1 MTAVSLCRRSSSS
14 AKSNARCFRS
24 LASSRWNY
32 SFKYGTSPAW
42 KRHTIPTMRRVN
54 YGKTSR
60 PSDMTSYHRNDK
72 MFTSFV
78 RSQLY
83 PPGRKRMKHFK
94 RRHTANETG
103 IIATNARQTHVLL
116 RTCRQSRLA
125 LMEQYDLTST
135 WNTFVNFDTDIFF
148 FDVRWTGF
156 LLSQHVCT
164 RPVPQ
169 HLMLQYPE
177 VMAQIKNLA
186 IVNEFLGTL
195 LSMGTFTGVD
205 FNTFLEYDRSV
216 KPLLKSVE
224 KIFIIGHTIH
234 CDNVLSV
241 EETGCES
248 WELGELRYM
257 EEPIRCIRFA
267 TRRFCL
273 AKQRT
278 GISCRQCWT
287 NMERE
292 TGSSLCGLL
301 RGSLFA

>member
-1 MTAVSLCRRSSSS
+1 MSPKLFKRKVECSMFPKFGELPLELQLQIWYFACLETPYNPDDEEGKLWQGFQAFGYDLVPQERQNVHVLRPIASLPTWKE
-14 AKSNARCFRS
+14 ANEAFQ
-24 LASSRWNY
+24 A
-32 SFKYGTSPAW
+32 TSHC
-42 KRHTIPTMRRVN
+42 KRNRHNCHQCPPN
-54 YGKTSR
+54 SR
-60 PSDMTSYHRNDK
+60 P
-72 MFTSFV
+72 
-78 RSQLY
+78 
-83 PPGRKRMKHFK
+83 
-94 RRHTANETG
+94 
-103 IIATNARQTHVLL
+103 L

-125 LMEQYDLTST
+125 LMEKYDLTST

-148 FDVRWTGF
+148 FDIRWTGF